1 MQGLIYTHLLDCKQT
16 QRKLFALLID
26 PDRVDE
32 HGVKV
37 LVEQALAAK
46 VDLFFVGG
54 SLLTR
59 DELDMVVTTIKCN
72 CSIPV
77 ILFPGSTLQIN
88 EKADALFFL
97 SLISGRNAELLIGQ
111 HVTVAPF
118 LKKSKLEILPTG
130 YILIDGGAPT
140 TVSYI
145 SNTLPIPAN
154 KPEIAVCTALAGE
167 MLGLKLMY
175 MDAGSGAKTPITEKM
190 ISAVCSQISVPL
202 IVGGGITSPEKA
214 AANCRAGADI
224 IVVGNAIEKDPQL
237 IMAVAKAVH
246 ESSTPVTL

>member
-1 MQGLIYTHLLDCKQT
+1 MDRQIYQFLVDCKKE

-26 PDRVDE
+26 PDQVDE
-32 HGVKV
+32 TAVKQIV
-37 LVEQALAAK
+37 AQALFAK

-54 SLLTR
+54 RLLTR
-59 DELDMVVTTIKCN
+59 DELEMVIAVIKAN
-72 CSIPV
+72 CAIPV

-118 LKKSKLEILPTG
+118 LKNSSLEILPTG
-130 YILIDGGAPT
+130 YMLIDGGAPT

-154 KPEIAVCTALAGE
+154 KPDIAVCTALAGQ
-167 MLGLKLMY
+167 MLGLQLIY
-175 MDAGSGAKTPITEKM
+175 MDAGSGAKNPISEKM
-190 ISAVCSQISVPL
+190 IHAVSSQISIPL
-202 IVGGGITSPEKA
+202 IIGGGITTPEKA
-214 AANCRAGADI
+214 AANCIAGADI
-224 IVVGNAIEKDPQL
+224 IVVGNAIEKDPAL
-237 IMAVAKAVH
+237 ILSVSNAIH
-246 ESSTPVTL
+246 ESSSSVTR